1 MIPLEKI
8 IITQQMIDAAA
19 DALANEDLLF
29 GESVK
34 LFEEEFAAYC
44 GADHAIS
51 VASGTDAL
59 LFSLLAIGVKDQHVL
74 TTPISYVATAN
85 VAYLARGKPVFCD
98 IGEDNNIDP
107 EQIKK
112 TLKRDK
118 KIKAIIPVHL
128 HGYPAKMDEIME
140 AAGDIPV
147 IEDAAQAHGALYY
160 ENRVGTIGKLGC
172 FSFNPF
178 KNMTVGGSGGMVV
191 TNDEALAKKVRM
203 IADSGRESI
212 YTHEHKIIGY
222 SSRINSVNAAIGR
235 VQLQHIESWNEQ
247 RREAARHYNKI
258 LKEFDEILLPPA
270 ETADIKP
277 VFNKYAI
284 KLKNRDIVKEQLFG
298 SGIDCD
304 AHYPIPIHHQP
315 PYKDRNEKYPV
326 AEKFADSTLS
336 LPIFPGITKKEIE
349 EVAKTLRYC
358 LQDNQVI

>member
-8 IITQQMIDAAA
+8 IITRQMIDAAA
-19 DALANEDLLF
+19 NALANEDLLF
-29 GESVK
+29 GESVAQ
-34 LFEEEFAAYC
+34 FEEEFAAYC
-44 GADHAIS
+44 DSDYAVS

-59 LFSLLAIGVKDQHVL
+59 LFSLMAIGVGGQNVL
-74 TTPISYVATAN
+74 TTPVSYVATAN
-85 VAYLARGKPVFCD
+85 VAYLAGGKPVFCD

-107 EQIKK
+107 EEIKK
-112 TLKRDK
+112 AVEKDK

-128 HGYPAKMDEIME
+128 HGYPAKMDEIMD

-178 KNMTVGGSGGMVV
+178 KNMTVGGSGGMIV
-191 TNDEALAKKVRM
+191 TDDEKLAKKVRM

-235 VQLQHIESWNEQ
+235 IQLQHVESWNEQ
-247 RREAARHYNKI
+247 RRKGAKIYNKI
-258 LKEFDEILLPPA
+258 LKDFEGIALPPA
-270 ETADIKP
+270 ETPDIKP

-284 KLKNRDIVKEQLFG
+284 KLDNRDKVKEQLFN

-315 PYKDRNEKYPV
+315 PYKDRNESYPV
-326 AEKFADSTLS
+326 AEKFTDRTLS
-336 LPIFPGITKKEIE
+336 LPLFPGITKREIE
-349 EVAKTLRYC
+349 EVAKTLQYC
-358 LQDNQVI
+358 LQDNQEI